1 MFAPFAIGKMMAVM
15 KNNIQRSII
24 IVYLNIETFFFLEHD
39 KAKLEE
45 KYILVSNNLQNRLK
59 P

>member
-1 MFAPFAIGKMMAVM
+1 MMFAPFAIGKMMAVM

-45 KYILVSNNLQNRLK
+45 KYIFGKQ
-59 P
+59 